1 MRLNYTIL
9 PIHADVITNRKD
21 EILDKNTK
29 FIITELEYDGILG
42 MPTLN
47 NFDIKF
53 YDQSIS
59 LINNKSGKEF
69 NLERINL
76 SVCNIES
83 LSLKPMESKIILL
96 KENIKINNAY
106 ALVGSSAMN
115 QSIPAK
121 IANNSIEIFND
132 SSKFFI
138 SDDHK

>member
-96 KENIKINNAY
+96 KKNIKINNAY